1 MQHRKW
7 VGLVRLDPQIDSIKL
22 NKVCL
27 NPCATNS
34 SWFQP
39 YFWKW
44 ATHGAL
50 WVAHKSFDFLI
61 FKFFSDRRLFT
72 KNTAVLSDATSPKA
86 FLAYFRKWWHHQ
98 LDEYEF
104 EQAPGVGEGQGSLV
118 SCCPWDCKELD
129 TTEWLNWTELNWGN
143 DEITPSYLFSQS
155 GSNGTSLFGGQDD
168 LGNCPLKNYSQPK
181 SS

>member
-1 MQHRKW
+1 VQHRKW
-7 VGLVRLDPQIDSIKL
+7 VGLVRLDPQIYSIKL

-104 EQAPGVGEGQGSLV
+104 EQALGVGEGQGSLV

-129 TTEWLNWTELNWGN
+129 TTEWLNSELNWIEEMMRSHPHICFPNLDQMG
-143 DEITPSYLFSQS
+143 PPCL
-155 GSNGTSLFGGQDD
+155 GGRMT
-168 LGNCPLKNYSQPK
+168 
-181 SS
+181 